1 MNKGKLRNLTDG
13 LLHRNP
19 ILVSGMIAAPVI
31 ACTDTLQKSFLL
43 CYAFDAIT
51 FLTVLLSKAIPQR
64 MPFAMRI
71 LSYSLIAALVYI
83 PTVLAAGYLFP
94 FVSIGIYFPLLTVS
108 LMLSSETE
116 HRYERAHILSLTG
129 TVFFDLLG
137 FDLVVLLMG
146 SLRELLGNGTLHG
159 KELLTVSALPS
170 AAKPAMGMILLGCL
184 AAMLRAVYPNERKEQ
199 ESNAARH

>member
-1 MNKGKLRNLTDG
+1 MNKGKLHNLTDG
-13 LLHRNP
+13 LLHSNP

-31 ACTDTLQKSFLL
+31 ACTDTLQKALLL

-64 MPFAMRI
+64 MPYAMRI

-94 FVSIGIYFPLLTVS
+94 SVSIGIYFPLLTVS

-129 TVFFDLLG
+129 SVFFDLLG
-137 FDLVVLLMG
+137 FDFVVILMG
-146 SLRELLGNGTLHG
+146 ILRELLGNGTLHG
-159 KELLTVSALPS
+159 KEINQVTVVFWG
-170 AAKPAMGMILLGCL
+170 K
-184 AAMLRAVYPNERKEQ
+184 
-199 ESNAARH
+199 